1 MFKPQIDISDATL
14 YKEITNK
21 LPAFKNQEDDSNN
34 QKILSI
40 IAQLFNDS
48 KNNLLNISKLMA
60 INNATGQNLTDI
72 GKDYGVDR
80 FDSDDDFLRFEIKWQ
95 ILKANTNTDM
105 NSIKTLISVL
115 LNIPLTDFDIL
126 LTDNPEEIELVN
138 IPFDFASGSHS
149 EQKRQ
154 MLSDDLQSILPAET
168 KLKDIQ
174 FTKQSAGTIYYAV
187 VGTKANYNESE
198 VLSIGNI

>member
-198 VLSIGNI
+198 VLTIGNI

>member
-1 MFKPQIDISDATL
+1 MFKPVTDISDQRIL
-14 YKEITNK
+14 NEITSK

-34 QKILSI
+34 QRILRI
-40 IAQLFNDS
+40 IAQLFNNG
-48 KNNLLNISKLMA
+48 KNNLLSVNQLMQLD
-60 INNATGQNLTDI
+60 NATGQNLTDI
-72 GKDYGVDR
+72 GKDYGIDR
-80 FDSDDDFLRFEIKWQ
+80 FDDDDDFLRFEIKWQ
-95 ILKANTNTDM
+95 LLKSNVHTDM
-105 NSIKTLISVL
+105 DSLKTLVSVL
-115 LNIPLTDFDIL
+115 LSIPLADFDIVK
-126 LTDNPEEIELVN
+126 TDKPHELELIN

-198 VLSIGNI
+198 VLSIG

>member
-198 VLSIGNI
+198 VLSIG

>member
-1 MFKPQIDISDATL
+1 MFKPQIDISDDTL

-95 ILKANTNTDM
+95 ILKANTNTYM

-174 FTKQSAGTIYYAV
+174 STKQSAGTIYYAV

-198 VLSIGNI
+198 VLSIG

>member
-1 MFKPQIDISDATL
+1 MFKPQIDISDDTL

-198 VLSIGNI
+198 VLTIGNI

>member
-40 IAQLFNDS
+40 IAQLFNGS

-198 VLSIGNI
+198 VLTIGNI

>member
-1 MFKPQIDISDATL
+1 MFKPQIDISDDTL

-72 GKDYGVDR
+72 GKDYGVGR

-198 VLSIGNI
+198 VLSIG

>member
-1 MFKPQIDISDATL
+1 MFKPQIDISDDTL

-198 VLSIGNI
+198 VLSIG

>member
-1 MFKPQIDISDATL
+1 MFQPKIDISDSTL
-14 YKEITNK
+14 FKEITSK
-21 LPAFKNQEDDSNN
+21 LPAFKNQQDESNN

-40 IAQLFNDS
+40 IANLFNDS
-48 KNNLLNISKLMA
+48 KNNLLNINKLMA
-60 INNATGQNLTDI
+60 INNASGQNLTDI

-95 ILKANTNTDM
+95 ILKASTNTDM

-115 LNIPLTDFDIL
+115 LDIPLTDFDIL